1 MKEKIF
7 QVLVGLSRFLGL
19 VLLCGTVATAAVFM
33 LKYKPAEPALIEIYQ
48 VEVDGLRGKKITDIY
63 QDIGPSGPIRPY
75 DLMCAAHKLQGQ
87 NYEFENV
94 LFPAWF
100 HAPGGMVSNDAEC
113 SLDGSKLRKKYSSYK
128 QIGS

>member
-7 QVLVGLSRFLGL
+7 QTLMGLLRFLGL

-33 LKYKPAEPALIEIYQ
+33 LKYKPAEPALIEVYQ
-48 VEVDGLRGKKITDIY
+48 IKVDGLQGKRVTDIY
-63 QDIGPSGPIRPY
+63 QDIRPEGPIRPY
-75 DLMCAAHKLQGQ
+75 DLMCAAHKLKGQ
-87 NYEFENV
+87 NYSFDDV

-113 SLDGSKLRKKYSSYK
+113 SLDGNSLRKKYSAYK
-128 QIGS
+128 EIGS